1 MLPPSTALG
10 AVSPT
15 GPRPLRASSDG
26 SEARHARG
34 RPLVARARTWR
45 FVSAHEVERIMR
57 PVCRRRSAAPLSAYT
72 DRSQLEG
79 LAPSVISTRAPL
91 RPRIDCEASSQR
103 TSRPQT
109 PVSRPRVIRR
119 DMALSAVSAAAR
131 PSLGTRAAEPSAR
144 LDGRGRRERP
154 DRFVKAPNVLNCA
167 RTDAA

>member
-15 GPRPLRASSDG
+15 GPRPVRASSDG

-34 RPLVARARTWR
+34 CPLVARARTWR

-119 DMALSAVSAAAR
+119 DHLEKPYDVHQQCR
-131 PSLGTRAAEPSAR
+131 VYP
-144 LDGRGRRERP
+144 
-154 DRFVKAPNVLNCA
+154 LNEQ
-167 RTDAA
+167 